1 MPINSILD
9 QQTSA
14 NFTVEAL
21 LGVLAMAIGCGLV
34 MSLVYLFTYRKERY
48 SKGLSI
54 TIILLPAIVSM
65 IIMMVS
71 SMATAL
77 GVAGAFSIIRFR
89 STQGNPKDLAYI
101 FSSLAIGLACGRGYW
116 LAAVVL
122 TVVLALVLLVLY
134 FIGFASPRTP
144 RMQLKVTIPESLN
157 YKGAFD
163 DVMKKYTRYYKLI
176 KVKSTNFGTMFDL
189 TFAVEFVKNVDEKA
203 FLDEV
208 RMLNGNLNIMLQD
221 YVQDPDILQ

>member
-1 MPINSILD
+1 MPIQSFLES
-9 QQTSA
+9 QTSA
-14 NFTVEAL
+14 TFTVENL
-21 LGVLAMAIGCGLV
+21 LMVLATAIGCGLV
-34 MSLVYLFTYRKERY
+34 MSLVYLFTYRKENY

-54 TIILLPAIVSM
+54 TIILLPAIVSI

-116 LAAVVL
+116 LAALVL
-122 TVVLALVLLVLY
+122 TVVLAAVLLALY

-144 RMQLKVTIPESLN
+144 KMQLKVTIPESLN

-163 DVMKKYTRYYKLI
+163 DVMKKYTRQYKLT

-189 TFAVEFVKNVDEKA
+189 TFVIEFVKNVDEKA
-203 FLDEV
+203 FLDDL

-221 YVQDPDILQ
+221 YVYDPDILQ

>member
-1 MPINSILD
+1 MPIKSYLD
-9 QQTSA
+9 A
-14 NFTVEAL
+14 YNFTVEGL
-21 LGVLAMAIGCGLV
+21 LTVLGSAIACGLL
-34 MSLVYLFTYRKERY
+34 MSLVYLFTYRKERF

-54 TIILLPAIVSM
+54 TIIMLPAIVSM

-71 SMATAL
+71 SMATAF

-101 FSSLAIGLACGRGYW
+101 FSSLAIGLACGKGYV
-116 LAAVVL
+116 LAAFLIVA
-122 TVVLALVLLVLY
+122 VLALVLLVLH
-134 FIGFASPRTP
+134 FIGYASPRTP
-144 RMQLKVTIPESLN
+144 KMQLKVTIPESLN

-163 DVMKKYTRYYKLI
+163 DVMKKYTKNYKLT

-189 TFAVEFVKNVDEKA
+189 TFVVEFVKDVNEKE
-203 FLDEV
+203 FLDDV

-221 YVQDPDILQ
+221 YVWDPDILE

>member
-1 MPINSILD
+1 MPITSLLET
-9 QQTSA
+9 QTSA
-14 NFTVEAL
+14 NFTVEGL
-21 LGVLAMAIGCGLV
+21 LEVLMIAIGCGLA
-34 MSLVYLFTYRKERY
+34 MSLVYLFTYRKENY

-116 LAAVVL
+116 LAALVL
-122 TVVLALVLLVLY
+122 TVVLAAVLLVLY

-144 RMQLKVTIPESLN
+144 KMQLKVTIPESLN

-163 DVMKKYTRYYKLI
+163 EVMKKYTKSYKLV

-189 TFAVEFVKNVDEKA
+189 TFVVVFNKDINEKE
-203 FLDEV
+203 FLDDV

-221 YVQDPDILQ
+221 FVYDPDILQ

>member
-1 MPINSILD
+1 MPINSYVD
-9 QQTSA
+9 VY
-14 NFTVEAL
+14 NFTVEGL
-21 LGVLAMAIGCGLV
+21 LSVLGTAIACGLI
-34 MSLVYLFTYRKERY
+34 MSLVYLFTYRKERF

-54 TIILLPAIVSM
+54 TIIMLPAIVSM

-71 SMATAL
+71 SMATAF

-101 FSSLAIGLACGRGYW
+101 FSSLAIGLACGKGYF
-116 LAAVVL
+116 LAAFLIVAVLAVVL
-122 TVVLALVLLVLY
+122 LALH
-134 FIGFASPRTP
+134 FISYASPHTP
-144 RMQLKVTIPESLN
+144 KMQLKVTIPESLN

-163 DVMKKYTRYYKLI
+163 DVMKKYTRSYKLT

-189 TFAVEFVKNVDEKA
+189 TFVVEFVKDVNEKE
-203 FLDEV
+203 FLDDV

-221 YVQDPDILQ
+221 YVWDPDILQ

>member
-1 MPINSILD
+1 MPIESFLES
-9 QQTSA
+9 QTAA
-14 NFTVEAL
+14 NFTVQSL
-21 LGVLAMAIGCGLV
+21 LLVLATAIGCGFI
-34 MSLVYLFTYRKERY
+34 MSLVYLFTYRNENY

-65 IIMMVS
+65 IIMLVS

-116 LAAVVL
+116 SAALIL
-122 TVVLALVLLVLY
+122 TVVLAAVLLILY
-134 FIGFASPRTP
+134 FVGFATPRTP
-144 RMQLKVTIPESLN
+144 KMQLKVTIPESLN

-163 DVMKKYTRYYKLI
+163 EVMAKYTKSYKLM

-189 TFAVEFVKNVDEKA
+189 TFVVVFAKDIDEKA
-203 FLDEV
+203 FLDDV
-208 RMLNGNLNIMLQD
+208 RMLNGNLNITLQD
-221 YVQDPDILQ
+221 YVYDPDILQ

>member
-1 MPINSILD
+1 MPIQSFLES
-9 QQTSA
+9 QTSA
-14 NFTVEAL
+14 TFTVENL
-21 LGVLAMAIGCGLV
+21 LMVLATAIGCGLV
-34 MSLVYLFTYRKERY
+34 MSLVYLFTYRKENY

-54 TIILLPAIVSM
+54 TIILLPAIVSI

-116 LAAVVL
+116 LAALVL
-122 TVVLALVLLVLY
+122 TVVLAAVLLALY

-144 RMQLKVTIPESLN
+144 KMQLKVTIPESLN

-163 DVMKKYTRYYKLI
+163 EVMAKHTKSYKLV

-189 TFAVEFVKNVDEKA
+189 TFVIVFNKDVNEKE
-203 FLDEV
+203 FLDDV

-221 YVQDPDILQ
+221 FVYDPDILQ